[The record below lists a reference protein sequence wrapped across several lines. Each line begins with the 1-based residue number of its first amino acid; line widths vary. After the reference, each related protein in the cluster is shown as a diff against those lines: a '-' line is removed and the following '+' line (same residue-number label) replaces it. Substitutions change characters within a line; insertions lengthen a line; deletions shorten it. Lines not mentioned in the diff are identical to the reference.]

1 MGRHAAGE
9 SSGRATGDP
18 HRWRAASRNRRNERR
33 WVCRAVGFTGIGGGG
48 GAAPPPLS
56 RRRVD
61 ARDGM
66 RTPSLGVAVWRRASA
81 AARPSRYTPRG
92 HGRGALRSRRSAWR
106 PRRRAT
112 TDAHIGPVPVRQQL
126 LRPVLLARPGR
137 RPRIDCPFAFRRVKK
152 PKADENTTFF
162 PHRPTAPRAS
172 PFHRPT
178 ENTGT
183 AAGGGSTGRAAT
195 AATPWTPTPCPF
207 FPPLRS
213 AERPTRVR
221 GDRGGRP
228 AGRLANP
235 LPRHPPAPPL
245 SPPPARV
252 PPGSASESGGR
263 AASGSGR
270 PRPARILAGHR
281 ARLRHPRHA
290 ARRLP
295 GSARRLASAAG
306 PAAAAAA
313 PADAPGRPTPRRLA
327 RRGGRRGARRSGGGR
342 PPTGHP
348 PPPAPRGGAD
358 VRVAAAAAAGGR
370 LAHAGGDGRG
380 GRQSNGKKRT
390 RSGGGACGRRL
401 AEARRKCRGTS
412 GSSLGSPGGRSA
424 ARGEAGKGAP
434 HGGGGRARRRVGV
447 RGVAPAT
454 GAAAAGPPWRRRVSL
469 ATAWSSSPRGLLATR
484 CPPHTIGLAPV
495 RPHRRPLCPPAL
507 RATPPT
513 HMQPPRLWATRGRVS
528 TCPLVRPPHPP
539 LSVAPTQAQ
548 KCERAISRRVQS
560 CPLRDTRVS
569 PISCLTAVPSLPVC
583 PPFPVRPAA
592 SESARS
598 HRSPAEPILF
608 PCLSP
613 RLLSAQSAGES
624 RGSPTAA
631 GRCTNTVAVLAA
643 RACHPS
649 RVGLTTRIS

>member
-178 ENTGT
+178 ENTDT

-270 PRPARILAGHR
+270 PRPARI
-281 ARLRHPRHA
+281 
-290 ARRLP
+290 
-295 GSARRLASAAG
+295 
-306 PAAAAAA
+306 
-313 PADAPGRPTPRRLA
+313 
-327 RRGGRRGARRSGGGR
+327 
-342 PPTGHP
+342 
-348 PPPAPRGGAD
+348 
-358 VRVAAAAAAGGR
+358 
-370 LAHAGGDGRG
+370 
-380 GRQSNGKKRT
+380 
-390 RSGGGACGRRL
+390 
-401 AEARRKCRGTS
+401 
-412 GSSLGSPGGRSA
+412 
-424 ARGEAGKGAP
+424 
-434 HGGGGRARRRVGV
+434 
-447 RGVAPAT
+447 
-454 GAAAAGPPWRRRVSL
+454 
-469 ATAWSSSPRGLLATR
+469 
-484 CPPHTIGLAPV
+484 
-495 RPHRRPLCPPAL
+495 
-507 RATPPT
+507 
-513 HMQPPRLWATRGRVS
+513 
-528 TCPLVRPPHPP
+528 
-539 LSVAPTQAQ
+539 
-548 KCERAISRRVQS
+548 
-560 CPLRDTRVS
+560 
-569 PISCLTAVPSLPVC
+569 
-583 PPFPVRPAA
+583 
-592 SESARS
+592 
-598 HRSPAEPILF
+598 
-608 PCLSP
+608 
-613 RLLSAQSAGES
+613 
-624 RGSPTAA
+624 
-631 GRCTNTVAVLAA
+631 
-643 RACHPS
+643 
-649 RVGLTTRIS
+649 

>member
-18 HRWRAASRNRRNERR
+18 HGWRAASRNRRNERR

-126 LRPVLLARPGR
+126 LRPVLLVRPGR

-178 ENTGT
+178 ENTDT

-235 LPRHPPAPPL
+235 LPRHPPSPPL
-245 SPPPARV
+245 SPPPPASHRAARLRAGGARPAAV
-252 PPGSASESGGR
+252 AGRGQRVSRPDTGLDYAIPATRRAGFPAARGGWLPPPARRRPPRHQPTRLGGR
-263 AASGSGR
+263 RRGGWRGVVAAAAHG
-270 PRPARILAGHR
+270 AAVAAGHR
-281 ARLRHPRHA
+281 PATPPPPPRVVAPTCGWRPPPRRAAAWQTPAATVGVA
-290 ARRLP
+290 ARAM
-295 GSARRLASAAG
+295 GRRGRGVGGGRVGGVWRKPDAS
-306 PAAAAAA
+306 AAA
-313 PADAPGRPTPRRLA
+313 PAAHPWARQAGGP
-327 RRGGRRGARRSGGGR
+327 RRGGRRGRVRPTAVAAAPVAGWACAASRPRRGRLRPAR
-342 PPTGHP
+342 
-348 PPPAPRGGAD
+348 RGGA
-358 VRVAAAAAAGGR
+358 
-370 LAHAGGDGRG
+370 
-380 GRQSNGKKRT
+380 
-390 RSGGGACGRRL
+390 ACL
-401 AEARRKCRGTS
+401 S
-412 GSSLGSPGGRSA
+412 
-424 ARGEAGKGAP
+424 
-434 HGGGGRARRRVGV
+434 RRRGL
-447 RGVAPAT
+447 P
-454 GAAAAGPPWRRRVSL
+454 RREDS
-469 ATAWSSSPRGLLATR
+469 
-484 CPPHTIGLAPV
+484 
-495 RPHRRPLCPPAL
+495 
-507 RATPPT
+507 
-513 HMQPPRLWATRGRVS
+513 
-528 TCPLVRPPHPP
+528 
-539 LSVAPTQAQ
+539 
-548 KCERAISRRVQS
+548 
-560 CPLRDTRVS
+560 
-569 PISCLTAVPSLPVC
+569 
-583 PPFPVRPAA
+583 
-592 SESARS
+592 
-598 HRSPAEPILF
+598 
-608 PCLSP
+608 
-613 RLLSAQSAGES
+613 
-624 RGSPTAA
+624 
-631 GRCTNTVAVLAA
+631 
-643 RACHPS
+643 
-649 RVGLTTRIS
+649 